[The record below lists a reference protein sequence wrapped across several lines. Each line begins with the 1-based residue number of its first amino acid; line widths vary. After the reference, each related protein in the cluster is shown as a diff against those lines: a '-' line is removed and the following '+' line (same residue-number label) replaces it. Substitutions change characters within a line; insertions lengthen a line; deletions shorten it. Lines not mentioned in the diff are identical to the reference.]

1 MSKKLVLVRDSTGAP
16 IQAIALSAPHNV
28 DGSAASAQ
36 SDAIDGDLVRI
47 CAYEG
52 DCRFL
57 IGADP
62 VALTTSHFLAEKSE
76 IWVPIKAGHKVAIL
90 GGKACIATAGV

>member
-1 MSKKLVLVRDSTGAP
+1 MKKLVLVRDANGAA

-28 DGSAASAQ
+28 DGSSASAQ
-36 SDAIDGDLVRI
+36 SDAIDGELVRI
-47 CAYEG
+47 CAYDG

-62 VALTTSHFLAEKSE
+62 EASVTSHFLAEKSE
-76 IWVPIKAGHKVAIL
+76 IWVPITVGHKVAIY
-90 GGKACIATAGV
+90 GGKANIATAGV